1 MKKLNRKGFTLV
13 ELLAV
18 IVVTSLVLGLSGY
31 GIINAYKSAKEKTV
45 VLNETSIMEAARIYS
60 SEANSY
66 DWKEL
71 NNSQYFCTTIQ
82 RLKNVGLLK
91 KEATSEK
98 YGDSLIITVVRDA
111 TKYTINSIDFLEDDA
126 TELKDLCDI
135 KFFTIHY
142 EYNTDGDNQNLPI
155 DQMAEICTEEN
166 CMVTYVSPLKPKRVG
181 YRFVS
186 WNTEPDGTGVSY
198 LPGDA
203 INSYSEDII
212 TLYAQWK
219 EDNYTINYN
228 ANTNGA
234 EGSTP
239 STTCVRGKNCTLS
252 ENGFSKDGYKF
263 IGWNTKSDLSGKTY
277 KDKDTVHNLTSSDSV
292 TLYAMWKAKYKAV
305 IKFNAGEGAFIKS
318 PTTSEDGVKYLWKK
332 ATDGI
337 ISRSIDNGSTYTD
350 SFFSILYNE
359 EKDLP
364 NYNNEKYMK
373 ITNSGF
379 IVSTGSVWKCISGEC
394 LGKTYNQVDNY
405 NSDSFCNA
413 KEDNCTVVL
422 SVNWESSS
430 CLSPIITPSDGIAS
444 ENWHN
449 NNYTL
454 NVTSENVGKP
464 SYEYKIGDGN
474 YQTYSNPISPAEG
487 IYTYTAKTKIGS
499 TYSGEVQYISKLDL
513 TPPSAPI
520 IDNPSNEEWVN
531 YSFSLTL
538 HSTDNLSGIAYYQYR
553 YEGHSWHTYEN
564 SAADNFVTTPF
575 SKERNEL
582 VYVRACDKAGN
593 CSEENSTYIR
603 IDKTKPTISFG
614 MKHNNN
620 VVSPSSNEYSLM
632 QASVPKWINYVPKL
646 EWTSVENGS
655 GIKEQA
661 FSYNKTNL
669 NSLNSNPLTR
679 IVYNGDQIK
688 EPFAIDVSSS
698 GYRHVKFETCDE
710 AGNCAESN
718 VFLRLDFIKPTFTVN
733 VRKDGADGEIVNLDS
748 NIYGLSSS
756 DDLKWINNSL
766 YLEWDTIDSLSGINI
781 NLKDNISYNKTGLST
796 LSTDINSTASKTGD
810 SNGKFSVKMSSSGY
824 RYVKFNICDNV
835 GNCTDSEVFFKI
847 DKVPPSVDFQMI
859 NGNTVA
865 SSTYYS
871 STPSDNL
878 KWFTFK
884 PTLRWIATDKFSG
897 INTMGRYYFNNHSS
911 ESLNEA
917 FPTVEGYSLNGV
929 LNGNSYVFNNP
940 VDNGGYRKYKATIC
954 DNVGN
959 CTDDIKYFKYYANS
973 AVGRYVNSS
982 NGINCRSGPSTGNS
996 VILYFGC
1003 GAYLSGIVKS
1013 YTGNWYYSTGSNCY
1027 VNGDYLVTSKPNCSS
1042 GGGSS
1047 GGSGT
1052 AYNCTCIKKS
1062 DCNSIAADSS
1072 MCINGICQYYDRDGN
1087 SISFTCK

>member
-142 EYNTDGDNQNLPI
+142 EYNSDGDNQNVPI

-186 WNTEPDGTGVSY
+186 WNTEPDGSGMNY
-198 LPGDA
+198 LAGDA
-203 INSYSEDII
+203 INSYSEDTI
-212 TLYAQWK
+212 TLYAQWQV
-219 EDNYTINYN
+219 DNYTIDYN
-228 ANTNGA
+228 ANTNGVD
-234 EGSTP
+234 GSTP

-277 KDKDTVHNLTSSDSV
+277 KNKDTVYNLTSSDSV
-292 TLYAMWKAKYKAV
+292 TLYAMWKAKYKV
-305 IKFNAGEGAFIKS
+305 IIKFNAGEGASIKS
-318 PTTSEDGVKYLWKK
+318 STISDDGTKYLWEINSSN
-332 ATDGI
+332 GI
-337 ISRSIDNGSTYTD
+337 ISRSKDNGNTYTD

-364 NYNNEKYMK
+364 KYNNGEYMK
-373 ITNSGF
+373 ITNPGF
-379 IVSTGSVWKCISGEC
+379 TVSTGSVWKCISGEC

-444 ENWHN
+444 EKWHN
-449 NNYTL
+449 SGHTL
-454 NVTSENVGKP
+454 TITSENVGNP
-464 SYEYKIGDGN
+464 SYEYKIDDGD
-474 YQTYSNPISPAEG
+474 YQTYSNPIFPAEG
-487 IYTYTAKTKIGS
+487 IHTYTARTKIGS
-499 TYSGEVQYISKLDL
+499 TYCGETQYISKLDS

-538 HSTDNLSGIAYYQYR
+538 HSADNLSGIAYYQYR
-553 YEGHSWHTYEN
+553 YKGHSWHTYAN
-564 SAADNFVTTPF
+564 SSVEDFVTTPF
-575 SKERNEL
+575 SAERNEP
-582 VYVRACDKAGN
+582 VYVRACDNAGN
-593 CSEENSTYIR
+593 CSEESSTYIR

-661 FSYNKTNL
+661 FSYNKINL

-733 VRKDGADGEIVNLDS
+733 VRKNGSDGEIVNLNS

-847 DKVPPSVDFQMI
+847 DKVPPSVSFQLL

-871 STPSDNL
+871 SAPSDDL

-884 PTLRWIATDKFSG
+884 PTLRWIASDQFSG
-897 INTMGRYYFNNHSS
+897 INSTGRYFFNNHSS

-917 FPTVEGYSLNGV
+917 FPTAGGYALSGV
-929 LNGNSYVFNNP
+929 SSGNNYVFDNL

-959 CTDDIKYFKYYANS
+959 CADDIKYFKYYANT
-973 AVGRYVNSS
+973 AVGSYVNAVS
-982 NGINCRSGPSTGNS
+982 GIKCRSGPSTS
-996 VILYFGC
+996 HSTISYFGC
-1003 GAYLSGIVKS
+1003 GTYLPGLVKS
-1013 YTGNWYYSTGSNCY
+1013 YTGNWYYNASSNCY
-1027 VNGDYLVTSKPNCSS
+1027 VSGDYLVSSKPNCSS
-1042 GGGSS
+1042 SS
-1047 GGSGT
+1047 GGTSPVGQCG
-1052 AYNCTCIKKS
+1052 ACSNDNQCVFGNKQGRCYNGQCQYKKS
-1062 DCNSIAADSS
+1062 ENNSDWEMCN
-1072 MCINGICQYYDRDGN
+1072 
-1087 SISFTCK
+1087 